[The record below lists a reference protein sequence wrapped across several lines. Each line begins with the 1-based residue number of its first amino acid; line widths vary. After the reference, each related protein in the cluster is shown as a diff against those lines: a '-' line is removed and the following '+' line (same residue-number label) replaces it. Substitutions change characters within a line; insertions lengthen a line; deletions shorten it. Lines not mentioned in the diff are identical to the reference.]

1 MMLHESKEN
10 FPEEPQGFYQ
20 QGELIPGSV
29 DIRHFRLLMTI
40 SSVNNEKMYK
50 ALEEVLVYGKSRKEA
65 CENNAVTQSYFS
77 VKYRNTQMVS
87 HAVYRIMQFM
97 LTDK

>member
-40 SSVNNEKMYK
+40 SSVNNEKCIKPLKRYWFT
-50 ALEEVLVYGKSRKEA
+50 
-65 CENNAVTQSYFS
+65 ENQEKRPAKITQSRRVTFLS
-77 VKYRNTQMVS
+77 NTGIRRWS
-87 HAVYRIMQFM
+87 AMQFTVSCS
-97 LTDK
+97 LC

>member
-50 ALEEVLVYGKSRKEA
+50 ALEEV
-65 CENNAVTQSYFS
+65 T
-77 VKYRNTQMVS
+77 
-87 HAVYRIMQFM
+87 
-97 LTDK
+97 